1 MTQLIENKPPRC
13 ALIATLLHF
22 SKIDRGYRLEIG
34 LTPFEINTNALSNRR
49 WIGISGSEESLA
61 FRSNFSA
68 VSSRL
73 ASETGAA
80 DVLYSVRGNR

>member
-1 MTQLIENKPPRC
+1 MTQLIENKPQRR

-22 SKIDRGYRLEIG
+22 SKIDRGDRLEIDVTACG
-34 LTPFEINTNALSNRR
+34 INKNALYSRR
-49 WIGISGSEESLA
+49 WIRISGSGDFPVFQSI
-61 FRSNFSA
+61 FSA

-80 DVLYSVRGNR
+80 DVLYSVRGIR